1 MSKISIK
8 IKSAL
13 VDILLKQNNLFG
25 EKYEDMGPMK
35 FLGEVWL
42 LDEMPS
48 TDERYPTARGD
59 AIQHLVNNDDWS
71 YDYMLKERFSL
82 LNDTD
87 EVFIKF
93 INTVVHPNFKES
105 EDEIIYFVLL
115 IDPYLQKAGYKLSIQ
130 DRGEKGIPI
139 YKVVEWDESSDLPI
153 DIEENKI
160 PFFVTG
166 EPIDESEGSDSN
178 KTPDEFPKFVLTYNY
193 GWNDYS
199 LVTNF
204 WLTYYNANGGM
215 SNIGAVKIMTEID
228 GDDVAIKTGDY
239 ISNSFFS
246 LPENFCS
253 LGQDYKF
260 YENLKK
266 IFTNKKALS
275 ILRAL
280 RDTALFEDIQE
291 EFEKTHVFAT
301 SLIRSSEA
309 ERNLREAKYR
319 MYDYDLSNLYSF
331 KYTFRPLY
339 GEGVVDIDFSF
350 DGSLDIPSRIYAI
363 IGKNGVG
370 KTQLLRSLPLNI
382 SKVQDDLFLPR
393 TPLFSKVIAVSYS
406 VFDDFEMPL
415 RKGAF
420 NYVYCGL
427 KKEDGTL
434 LTDEEQNERFISSAD
449 KITNQQRFRQW
460 KLVLANFLDPEIMTE
475 LFTPKD
481 DTNRGVLSSSEKDL
495 MESVTR
501 AYLKTKKMFS
511 SGQGIMFY
519 IITEIVANIRFDSL
533 LLFDEP
539 ETHLHP
545 NAITQLMNTIYE
557 LVNQFESYCVLTT
570 HSPLVIREVL
580 SRNVYVM
587 ERHEDVP
594 SLRRIGIES
603 FGENLTVLTEEVF
616 GNKDVPKQYKLII
629 EGLIEKGKT
638 FDQIIEIIQFG
649 NVPVGLNTRIFIKS
663 LIQQRDD

>member
-13 VDILLKQNNLFG
+13 VDVLIKQNNLFG
-25 EKYEDMGPMK
+25 EKYEEMGPMK

-42 LDEMPS
+42 LDKMPS

-93 INTVVHPNFKES
+93 INTIVHPDFKES

-115 IDPYLQKAGYKLSIQ
+115 INPYLKKVGYTLSIQ
-130 DRGEKGIPI
+130 DRGENGIPI
-139 YKVVEWDESSDLPI
+139 YRVVEWEASSDLPI

-160 PFFVTG
+160 PFFVTKKPLG
-166 EPIDESEGSDSN
+166 ENKNEDLH
-178 KTPDEFPKFVLTYNY
+178 KTPNEFPAFVLEFDK
-193 GWNDYS
+193 WNDYGI
-199 LVTNF
+199 VTNY
-204 WLTYYNANGGM
+204 WLYYYNEDGEKLDVG
-215 SNIGAVKIMTEID
+215 SVKIMVKI
-228 GDDVAIKTGDY
+228 GDDDAINTRDY
-239 ISNSFFS
+239 IPDNFLS

-253 LGQDYKF
+253 LGQSQSF
-260 YENLKK
+260 YDNLKE
-266 IFTNKKALS
+266 IFTSKKALS

-291 EFEKTHVFAT
+291 KFEKTRIFIT

-331 KYTFRPLY
+331 EYSFMPLY
-339 GEGVVDIDFSF
+339 SDRRVDIKFNF
-350 DGSLDIPSRIYAI
+350 DDKLDIPSRIYAI

-370 KTQLLRSLPLNI
+370 KTQLLRSLPFNI
-382 SKVQDDLFLPR
+382 SMVQDNLFTPR

-406 VFDDFEMPL
+406 AFDDFKMPL

-427 KKEDGTL
+427 KKEDDTL
-434 LTDEEQNERFISSAD
+434 LTVAEQNERFISSTE
-449 KITNQQRFRQW
+449 KIVNQNRTEQW
-460 KLVLANFLDPEIMTE
+460 KDVIGNFLNIELMTKLFGVGEDSTGKTPTEKE
-475 LFTPKD
+475 LMQDVIKAFLTI
-481 DTNRGVLSSSEKDL
+481 
-495 MESVTR
+495 
-501 AYLKTKKMFS
+501 KKMFS

-638 FDQIIEIIQFG
+638 FDEIIEIIQFG

>member
-1 MSKISIK
+1 MPIIPIK

-13 VDILLKQNNLFG
+13 VDILLNQNNLFG
-25 EKYEDMGPMK
+25 EKYEEMGPMK
-35 FLGEVWL
+35 FLGKVWL
-42 LDEMPS
+42 LDDMPS
-48 TDERYPTARGD
+48 TDSRYPTARGD

-71 YDYMLKERFSL
+71 YEHMLKERFNL

-93 INTVVHPNFKES
+93 INTIVHPDFKES

-115 IDPYLQKAGYKLSIQ
+115 INPYLKKVGYTLSIQ
-130 DRGEKGIPI
+130 DRNEKGIPI
-139 YKVVEWDESSDLPI
+139 YKIVDWEPSSGLSI

-160 PFFVTG
+160 PFFVTKKPIGKKEG
-166 EPIDESEGSDSN
+166 EELRKAPNEL
-178 KTPDEFPKFVLTYNY
+178 PAFVLEFDK
-193 GWNDYS
+193 WNDFGI
-199 LVTNF
+199 VTNY
-204 WLTYYNANGGM
+204 WLNYYNEDGEKLDV
-215 SNIGAVKIMTEID
+215 GAVKIMAEI
-228 GDDVAIKTGDY
+228 GDDVAVKTRDH
-239 ISNSFFS
+239 IPDKFFS

-253 LGQDYKF
+253 LGQDYEF

-291 EFEKTHVFAT
+291 EFEKTHVFIT

-331 KYTFRPLY
+331 KYTFKPLY
-339 GEGVVDIDFSF
+339 GEGVVDIDFNF
-350 DGSLDIPSRIYAI
+350 DGNLDIPSRIYAI

-382 SKVQDDLFLPR
+382 SKVEDALFIPR

-406 VFDDFEMPL
+406 AFDDFEMPL

-434 LTDEEQNERFISSAD
+434 LTDKEQNERFISSAD
-449 KITNQQRFRQW
+449 KITNQQRFEQW
-460 KLVLANFLDPEIMTE
+460 RLVLASFLEPEIMTE

-481 DTNRGVLSSSEKDL
+481 DTNGGVVSPSEKDL
-495 MESVTR
+495 MHDVTR
-501 AYLKTKKMFS
+501 AYLRTKKKFS

-594 SLRRIGIES
+594 SVRRIGIES

-616 GNKDVPKQYKLII
+616 GNKDVPKQYRLII

-649 NVPVGLNTRIFIKS
+649 KIPVGLNTRIFIKS